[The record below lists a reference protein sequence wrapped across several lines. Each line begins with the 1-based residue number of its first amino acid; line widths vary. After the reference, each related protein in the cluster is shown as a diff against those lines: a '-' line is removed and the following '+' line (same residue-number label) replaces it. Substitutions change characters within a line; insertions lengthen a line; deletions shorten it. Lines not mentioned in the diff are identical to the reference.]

1 MQISVRHLDKT
12 TIFDVSGDVDFANS
26 PELRRLLL
34 REIQESHTR
43 RVALNLGEVRY
54 IDSSGIA
61 SLVEALKASRDLGS
75 HFILFGLGESAREAL
90 QLSRLIKV
98 FEVCD
103 NEVQA
108 LAS

>member
-1 MQISVRHLDKT
+1 VQISVRHLDKT

-26 PELRRLLL
+26 PELRSLLL
-34 REIQESHTR
+34 REIQESHTP

-90 QLSRLIKV
+90 QLSRLTKV
-98 FEVCD
+98 FEIYD

-108 LAS
+108 FAS

>member
-12 TIFDVSGDVDFANS
+12 TIFDISGDVDFSNS

-34 REIQESHTR
+34 SEIQEKHTP
-43 RVALNLGEVRY
+43 RVVLNLGEVRY

-61 SLVEALKASRDLGS
+61 SLVEALKACRDLGF

-90 QLSRLIKV
+90 QLSRLVKV
-98 FEVCD
+98 FEVYD